1 MKKNLNL
8 IFTCLLLG
16 FGLLSPFE
24 SISARE
30 HSLYVVTTGDVHGSW
45 FSSPYVEG
53 GAVKTSLMSVK
64 HYVDSLRDAVGPGN
78 VLLLDAGDCLQG
90 DNAAYYYNYVDTS
103 DTHLFSRIMKYMGY
117 DAVVVGNHDIETGH
131 HVYDRVNAELE
142 DYGIPWLGGNALYA
156 ADRTPYFPVY
166 TIVEKAGLKVAVLGF
181 TNPNIKAWLT
191 ESLWSGMEFIS
202 LVPSVQKWVDVVRGK
217 EEPDVVI
224 VVVHSGTGDGDGKVL
239 ESQGLDLLNSLE
251 GVDLLVTAHDHRP
264 CTEEHDGT
272 FMVNAG
278 SRAGYVGAARIDV
291 VKSLGKL
298 RSKTVEASVVRLDK
312 NSVDTGMLEEFR
324 EDFDAV
330 AAFTN
335 KKVGTLGME
344 LRSRDAFAG
353 MSDFINLIH
362 TVQLGAAE
370 ADISFAAPLST
381 NGTVKAGDVIYNDLF
396 TIYPYEN
403 QLFVVRM
410 RGREIKDYLEYSYDR
425 WIQTPGEHVLRIR
438 QGEDARYGTRRWSFM
453 YPTYNFDSAA
463 GLVYTVDVTKPAG
476 SRVKIV
482 SLADGRPFQMN
493 GWYNVAMTSYRA
505 SGGGGLLPQGAGI
518 SDVDAEGRVVAR
530 YPEIREM
537 VYEFFRTHGAVT
549 PETVG
554 DTKVIGTW
562 KFVPEKKVAPLMK
575 ADMGLVF

>member
-16 FGLLSPFE
+16 LGLLSPFG

>member
-16 FGLLSPFE
+16 LGLLSPFG

-505 SGGGGLLPQGAGI
+505 SGGGGLLPQGASI